1 MQKPASI
8 PSRKSPIKN
17 SRGIKG
23 YFNDLAREMRKVT
36 WPTTQE
42 TLRLTG
48 IVFLVSFLV
57 AAILILLGM
66 VADTIIQYIV
76 TGGKVA

>member
-1 MQKPASI
+1 
-8 PSRKSPIKN
+8 
-17 SRGIKG
+17 
-23 YFNDLAREMRKVT
+23 MRKVT